1 MSSTAK
7 PRRSDRRILVLGSGG
22 REHALARAFARSP
35 SVAEVIVAPGNAGTQ
50 AQGGAGR
57 APIRRADLA
66 SPSPDEATRLAVRER
81 ADLVVVGPEAPLCA
95 GVADALAAAGIAVF
109 GPSREAAR
117 LEGSKAFLKEFAARH
132 GIPTAPFQIA
142 RSFDEA
148 ARIIRER
155 GAPIVVK
162 ADGLCAGKGVVVATT
177 VDEALAAAKDMLVDR
192 RFGDAGTTVILEDA
206 IQGEEASL
214 HAISDG
220 EAIFVLPAARDHK
233 RVGEGD
239 TGPNTGGMGAFAP
252 SARVTPDLT
261 ARIEREI
268 LRPTIDGMRA
278 EGRPFRGVLFAGLM
292 ITPAGD
298 PILLEHNVRFGDP
311 ECEAL
316 MELLE
321 GDVAELCASAA
332 AGALDPGA
340 ARVTPGR
347 HALTVVLAARGYPTA
362 PVTGDVIRGL
372 DGAAAIEGAFVN
384 HAGTAERDGA
394 IVTAG
399 GRVLAVTAA
408 GDSLAEARER
418 AFRAA
423 SAIDFDGKVLRRDI
437 GVDGADGAR
446 AAG

>member
-1 MSSTAK
+1 M
-7 PRRSDRRILVLGSGG
+7 LGSGG

-66 SPSPDEATRLAVRER
+66 DLSPDEATRLAVRER

-142 RSFDEA
+142 RSFEEA

-192 RFGDAGTTVILEDA
+192 RFGDAGATVILEDA
-206 IQGEEASL
+206 IRGEEASV
-214 HAISDG
+214 HALSDG

-252 SARVTPDLT
+252 SASVNPALAARV
-261 ARIEREI
+261 EREI

-278 EGRPFRGVLFAGLM
+278 EGRPFRGALFAGLM

-340 ARVTPGR
+340 ARVVPGR

-362 PVTGDVIRGL
+362 PVTGDAIRGL
-372 DGAAAIEGAFVN
+372 DAAAAVEGAFVN

-408 GDSLAEARER
+408 GGSLAEARER

-437 GVDGADGAR
+437 GVDGTR

>member
-1 MSSTAK
+1 MSSTANS
-7 PRRSDRRILVLGSGG
+7 RRSDRRILVLGSGG

-35 SVAEVIVAPGNAGTQ
+35 SVAEVVVAPGNAGTR
-50 AQGGAGR
+50 AEGAAGR

-66 SPSPDEATRLAVRER
+66 SLAPDEVTRLAVRER
-81 ADLVVVGPEAPLCA
+81 VDLVVVGPEAPLCA
-95 GVADALAAAGIAVF
+95 GVADALAAAGVAVF

-148 ARIIRER
+148 SRIIRER

-177 VDEALAAAKDMLVDR
+177 VDEALAAARDMLVDR
-192 RFGDAGTTVILEDA
+192 RFGDAGATVILEDA
-206 IQGEEASL
+206 ILGEEASL

-220 EAIFVLPAARDHK
+220 QAIFVLPAARDHK

-252 SARVTPDLT
+252 SARVTPELT

-278 EGRPFRGVLFAGLM
+278 EGRPFRGVLFAGVM

-298 PILLEHNVRFGDP
+298 PVLLEHNVRFGDP

-332 AGALDPGA
+332 AGALDAGA
-340 ARVTPGR
+340 ARVAPGR

-362 PVTGDVIRGL
+362 PVTGDEIRGL
-372 DGAAAIEGAFVN
+372 DAAARVDGAFVN

-437 GVDGADGAR
+437 GVDGAR